1 LTSVLVLSTVAAS
14 AFSPEQENMV
24 HARRW
29 HLSLLV
35 GRRAF
40 RFTCSDP
47 RKLAMFLQAVH
58 LLAVSHCV
66 EEVAV

>member
-1 LTSVLVLSTVAAS
+1 
-14 AFSPEQENMV
+14 MV